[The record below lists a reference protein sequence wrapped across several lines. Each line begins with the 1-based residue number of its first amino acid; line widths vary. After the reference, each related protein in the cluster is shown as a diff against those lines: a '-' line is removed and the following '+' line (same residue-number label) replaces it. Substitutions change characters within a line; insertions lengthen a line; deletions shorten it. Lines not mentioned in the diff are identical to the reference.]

1 VFAARRA
8 QSVTAAE
15 VRTYVDARLAA
26 EAAHGTVNREL
37 AALKR
42 AYTVGITGQRIL
54 TRPPIRL
61 LAEDNVRQGFF
72 EREEFEAVRALLPP
86 HLHAVVEFMYLT
98 GWRSKSE
105 VLPLT
110 WAQVDF
116 AAGTV
121 RLEPGSTK
129 NRKGRTFVMTQ
140 ALRACLEGA
149 RERVHA
155 IERSQGRI
163 IPQVFTHDD
172 GRPIRYFYKTWRTAC
187 RRAGLP
193 GKIPH
198 DFRRTAVRNLE
209 RAGVPRSVAMAMT
222 GHLTESVYRRYDI
235 VSERDLYD
243 AATRLDAA
251 QGHSHGHNRPVG
263 TLALK
268 SSAR

>member
-1 VFAARRA
+1 
-8 QSVTAAE
+8 
-15 VRTYVDARLAA
+15 
-26 EAAHGTVNREL
+26 
-37 AALKR
+37 
-42 AYTVGITGQRIL
+42 
-54 TRPPIRL
+54 
-61 LAEDNVRQGFF
+61 
-72 EREEFEAVRALLPP
+72 
-86 HLHAVVEFMYLT
+86 MYIT

-105 VLPLT
+105 VQPLT

-116 AAGTV
+116 TAGTV

-140 ALRACLEGA
+140 GLRACLEGA
-149 RERVHA
+149 RERVRA
-155 IERSQGRI
+155 IERQQGRI

-172 GRPIRYFYKTWRTAC
+172 GRPIRTFRKTWRTAC
-187 RRAGLP
+187 RLAGLP

-222 GHLTESVYRRYDI
+222 GHKTESVYRRYDI
-235 VSERDLYD
+235 VSERDLFD

-268 SSAR
+268 PSAL